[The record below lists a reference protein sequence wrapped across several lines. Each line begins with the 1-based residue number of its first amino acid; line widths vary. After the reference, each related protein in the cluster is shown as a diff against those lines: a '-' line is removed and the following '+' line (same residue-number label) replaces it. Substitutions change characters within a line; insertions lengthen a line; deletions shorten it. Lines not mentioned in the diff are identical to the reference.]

1 AGGGVPPGVWPR
13 PASAA
18 GGTAA
23 SRGIAPGG
31 TAARRSGEDDGER
44 VAPRRIP
51 VTLLRGRFPRG
62 PAHAASSSPRGDEL
76 KRRLSGGAIA
86 TGASAECSAI
96 RGRYSRARRR
106 RVSRNRRPPP

>member
-1 AGGGVPPGVWPR
+1 WRGTAFV
-13 PASAA
+13 A

-23 SRGIAPGG
+23 RRGIAPGG
-31 TAARRSGEDDGER
+31 TAALRSGEDDGER
-44 VAPRRIP
+44 VPHRRIP

-62 PAHAASSSPRGDEL
+62 TAHADSSSPRGDEL